1 MVEALIAVDAL
12 DRIATPSG
20 ADSAATIVQ
29 PVSGWGLAT
38 VVARKGQGAALAARV
53 AELYQVELSQG
64 PKLAAGSGIAFM
76 GSAPGAWLAAADAGH
91 PTWALDLAEALKGV
105 ASVAD
110 QSDAYIAARVS
121 GPEAEAMLAKST
133 TLDLHPSVF
142 PVGSAAVTTAAHLGL
157 ILWRREAE
165 TFEMLAFRSY
175 AATFWHWLTEAA
187 HGFDARVKTGA

>member
-38 VVARKGQGAALAARV
+38 VIARKGQGAALAARV
-53 AELYQVELSQG
+53 AELYQVELPQG
-64 PKLAAGSGIAFM
+64 PRLAAGSAIAFM
-76 GSAPGAWLAAADAGH
+76 GSAPGAWLAAVDAGY

-110 QSDAYIAARVS
+110 PSDAL
-121 GPEAEAMLAKST
+121 LAKST

-142 PVGSAAVTTAAHLGL
+142 PVGAAAVTTAAHLGL